1 MTTGAPNI
9 LLVMS
14 DQHRADM
21 MGCAGDA
28 SALTPALDA
37 LAAEGVRFSRVS
49 CQGPLCMPARASFM
63 TERYV
68 RDHGVYTNSSEIP
81 PDSPTYA
88 WALREA
94 GYHTSLL
101 GKAHL
106 YLDER
111 LTVAHMDDMA
121 GRLEALGFAEVFET
135 GDKFVGKIPTRY
147 TDYLAGRGLLDAYKK
162 HIADRS
168 YQGENEDGQNAT
180 KCVPMW
186 DSTPTPIPLDSYV
199 DAWHGQQAVE
209 WIERYDRNEPFF
221 LFVGFPGP
229 HDPWDAPAE
238 AVQRY
243 RDVDISM
250 PSSTR
255 RPDVEG
261 TGRYGALLN
270 SFLWLSDSETMTDD
284 AIRGMRRSY
293 AADIS
298 VIDHAV
304 GDMVEA
310 LERRGMLDST
320 WIIYTSDHGEMGGNH
335 GMMSKCVLYEPA
347 VRVPLIIRPPAA
359 APWRVVDS
367 LVEHL
372 DVPATVREIAGA
384 PDVAHCEGR
393 SLLASVHDP
402 ATPPV
407 ALRHRERELG
417 LRRLRDRAL
426 QAGRRRGRPGA
437 VPALRPVRG
446 RRGGPRPASRPD
458 GGTARRGAH
467 GGPRPPVLPHAA
479 GPSDPEL
486 LHRRL
491 RLRTAR
497 RRPPRQRGHW
507 SSGGSGTPGR
517 ARLPWTLVEPAKPD
531 EGVDEHGSMPAATRA
546 AAFCGFMRCS

>member
-28 SALTPALDA
+28 SALTPSLDA
-37 LAAEGVRFSRVS
+37 LATEGVRFSRVS

-68 RDHGVYTNSSEIP
+68 RDHGVYTNSSEIA

-94 GYHTSLL
+94 GYHTALL

-106 YLDER
+106 YLDEQ
-111 LTVAHMDDMA
+111 LTVPHMDDMA

-186 DSTPTPIPLDSYV
+186 DSTPMPIPLESYV

-209 WIERYDRNEPFF
+209 WIERYDRPEPFF

-238 AVQRY
+238 AVERY
-243 RDVDISM
+243 RGVDISM
-250 PSSTR
+250 PRSTR
-255 RPDVEG
+255 RPTIEG
-261 TGRYGALLN
+261 TGRYGALLE
-270 SFLWLSDSETMTDD
+270 LVPLGLRLRDD
-284 AIRGMRRSY
+284 DRRRHPGHAASY

-298 VIDHAV
+298 VIDQAV
-304 GDMVEA
+304 GDMVDA
-310 LERRGMLDST
+310 LERKGLLDNT

-347 VRVPLIIRPPAA
+347 VRVPLIVRPPGGWPQA
-359 APWRVVDS
+359 VVDA

-384 PDVAHCEGR
+384 PDVARSEGR

-402 ATPPV
+402 LSAASRRAPCGQ
-407 ALRHRERELG
+407 RELG
-417 LRRLRDRAL
+417 LRRLRDRPL
-426 QAGRRRGRPGA
+426 QAGGRRGRRGT
-437 VPALRPVRG
+437 VPALRPVGG
-446 RRGGPRPASRPD
+446 RRRGPRPSP
-458 GGTARRGAH
+458 
-467 GGPRPPVLPHAA
+467 
-479 GPSDPEL
+479 
-486 LHRRL
+486 
-491 RLRTAR
+491 
-497 RRPPRQRGHW
+497 
-507 SSGGSGTPGR
+507 
-517 ARLPWTLVEPAKPD
+517 
-531 EGVDEHGSMPAATRA
+531 
-546 AAFCGFMRCS
+546 

>member
-1 MTTGAPNI
+1 VTAGAPNI
-9 LLVMS
+9 VLIMS

-28 SALTPALDA
+28 SVRTPSLDA

-49 CQGPLCMPARASFM
+49 CQGPLCMPSRASFM

-81 PDSPTYA
+81 ADSPTYA

-111 LTVAHMDDMA
+111 LAVSHMDEMA

-147 TDYLAGRGLLDAYKK
+147 TDYLSGRGLLDAYKK

-186 DSTPTPIPLDSYV
+186 DSTPTPIPLESYV
-199 DAWHGQQAVE
+199 DTWHGHQAVR
-209 WIERYDRNEPFF
+209 WIESYDRPEPFF

-250 PSSTR
+250 PRSTR
-255 RPDVEG
+255 RPASEG
-261 TGRYGALLN
+261 TGRYGALV
-270 SFLWLSDSETMTDD
+270 SAFLWLSDSDSMTDD

-298 VIDHAV
+298 VIDQAV
-304 GDMVEA
+304 GEMVGA
-310 LERRGMLDST
+310 LRRTGRLENT
-320 WIIYTSDHGEMGGNH
+320 WIIYTSDHGEMAGSH
-335 GMMSKCVLYEPA
+335 GLMSKCVLYEPA
-347 VRVPLIIRPPAA
+347 VRVPLLVRPPEGC
-359 APWRVVDS
+359 PPRVVDA
-367 LVEHL
+367 LVDHL
-372 DVPATVREIAGA
+372 DVPATVRAIAGA
-384 PDVAHCEGR
+384 PDVAGSEGR
-393 SLLASVHDP
+393 SLLAGLEGEPLTSPRSRTVSENWGFAAFETERFKLVIDEDALAPCQLFDLVDDP
-402 ATPPV
+402 AEDHDLLPDP
-407 ALRHRERELG
+407 AY
-417 LRRLRDRAL
+417 RAVVEEIMDTHV
-426 QAGRRRGRPGA
+426 RPFFLA
-437 VPALRPVRG
+437 APARPIPSFFT
-446 RRGGPRPASRPD
+446 GGYD
-458 GGTARRGAH
+458 G
-467 GGPRPPVLPHAA
+467 
-479 GPSDPEL
+479 
-486 LHRRL
+486 
-491 RLRTAR
+491 
-497 RRPPRQRGHW
+497 
-507 SSGGSGTPGR
+507 
-517 ARLPWTLVEPAKPD
+517 
-531 EGVDEHGSMPAATRA
+531 
-546 AAFCGFMRCS
+546 